1 MQDSLCQGDLL
12 LSCRLVGL
20 GTLPLLQTPH
30 VLPRPSPSRPNPG
43 QVVTVDHFFPP
54 GSEGEQAVLV
64 YVCMYVCVYVYGHVC
79 LSVCVCVI
87 PAVVGLPQSV
97 RLSVLLEA
105 IRNGRIFL
113 LNGIQSM
120 AFMVVAFMSIG

>member
-1 MQDSLCQGDLL
+1 
-12 LSCRLVGL
+12 
-20 GTLPLLQTPH
+20 
-30 VLPRPSPSRPNPG
+30 
-43 QVVTVDHFFPP
+43 
-54 GSEGEQAVLV
+54 
-64 YVCMYVCVYVYGHVC
+64 MYVCGHIC
-79 LSVCVCVI
+79 LCVVSV
-87 PAVVGLPQSV
+87 VVGLPQSV